1 MDKMSQEN
9 KQWIEIERKKWKI
22 FSFVNL
28 LLLAISIGLFFGLLG
43 LLIFSLSISGVFISV
58 FAATFCYLLI
68 FDKSVKTSAND
79 FSVLLNQNFPQLEDS
94 SQLLILS
101 GTPLGTLQ
109 NLQVNKIV
117 MVLEEIKPLKLQLKK
132 FKIIFLILC
141 VVSLCVI
148 LIQIFPFKKEA
159 IPNKS
164 MPKVS
169 QVSKEKDIILPLISS
184 VIVKI
189 NAPAYT
195 QLKTVSQ
202 KQFSL
207 KVVEGA
213 QVNWN
218 INTTSPAKKIK
229 FVFNEKQVIGLNPNK
244 DYTIWK
250 TTKTFNQSGFYQVL
264 VDGKKS
270 ELYQIEIINDLP
282 VLIKIS
288 QPQQQTVI
296 DFGQPYQIIIKALLT
311 DDYGISE
318 AYINATTASG
328 KGEGVSFK
336 ERKISFEQKIGGRQ
350 LNLNKTINLK
360 SLDMKAG
367 DELYFYIKAK
377 DNHGQESK
385 SDVFIVSIAD
395 TTELMSLNGMI
406 GGVNLVPEYFR
417 SQRQIIIDTEKLLK
431 EQKIIT
437 PEEFK
442 NRSNNL
448 GIDQKL
454 LRLRYGKFLG
464 EENETQIG
472 ATAEGEEHSDDDGHD
487 HGNKEVK
494 KFGDVSEIMDKYS
507 HKHDNAEDANFF
519 EPEQKSKLKAT
530 LTEMWNSELRLRTY
544 KPQEA
549 LPFEYKAL
557 RLLKDLQQSSRA
569 YVAKTTVKT
578 APLKL
583 EKRLTGELDKII
595 TLQNQKNFD
604 GNNQKEK
611 DLKSSVSILE
621 QLKQN
626 KNLASADKKTLINTR
641 IYLVDAASKQPNLY
655 LNSLKLLGKINEGA
669 NYSFNNISTVQKAL
683 FSLLE
688 NEVNLPK
695 ASLKSG
701 NSDLGKAY
709 LQNLKSKQ

>member
-1 MDKMSQEN
+1 MSQKSN
-9 KQWIEIERKKWKI
+9 HWIEIERKKWRI
-22 FSFVNL
+22 FSLLSL
-28 LLLAISIGLFFGLLG
+28 LLLVTSIGLFCGLLG
-43 LLIFSLSISGVFISV
+43 SLIFSFSISITFIVIFVS
-58 FAATFCYLLI
+58 TFCYLLI
-68 FDKSVKTSAND
+68 FDKSIKVSAND
-79 FSVLLNQNFPQLEDS
+79 FSILLNQNFPQLEDS
-94 SQLLILS
+94 SQLLIS
-101 GTPLGTLQ
+101 SETERGTLQ
-109 NLQVNKIV
+109 NLQANKIAT
-117 MVLEEIKPLKLQLKK
+117 VLEKVKPLKLLQKK
-132 FKIIFLILC
+132 FKIIFLIFC

-148 LIQIFPFKKEA
+148 LIQIFPYKRQITTGES
-159 IPNKS
+159 I
-164 MPKVS
+164 PKVS
-169 QVSKEKDIILPLISS
+169 QVSKVKDIILPQISS
-184 VIVKI
+184 VIVQI
-189 NAPAYT
+189 NAPSYT
-195 QLKTVSQ
+195 QIKSVTQ

-207 KVVEGA
+207 KVIENA
-213 QVNWN
+213 QVNWK
-218 INTTSPAKKIK
+218 IKTTTSAKKIE
-229 FVFNEKQVIGLNPNK
+229 FVFNEKQVIGLKPNK
-244 DYTIWK
+244 DFTLWE
-250 TTKTFNQSGFYQVL
+250 TTKSLNQLGFYQVL
-264 VDGKKS
+264 IDGKKS
-270 ELYQIEIINDLP
+270 ELYQIEIIKDLP
-282 VLIKIS
+282 VVIKIL

-296 DFGQPYQIIIKALLT
+296 DFGKLNQINMKVFLT

-360 SLDMKAG
+360 SLGMKAG

-377 DNHGQESK
+377 DNDGQESK
-385 SDVFIVSIAD
+385 SDVYIVSIAD
-395 TTELMSLNGMI
+395 TTELMSMNGML

-431 EQKIIT
+431 EQQTIT

-464 EENETQIG
+464 EENENQIG
-472 ATAEGEEHSDDDGHD
+472 ATAEGDEHSDDN
-487 HGNKEVK
+487 HGISNKEEK
-494 KFGDVSEIMDKYS
+494 KFGDVSAIMDKYS
-507 HKHDNAEDANFF
+507 DKHDNSEDANFF

-530 LTEMWNSELRLRTY
+530 LTEMWKSELQLRTY

-578 APLKL
+578 SPLKL

-595 TLQNQKNFD
+595 TPQNQKNFN
-604 GNNQKEK
+604 GNNQREK
-611 DLKSSVSILE
+611 DLKSSISILE

-626 KNLASADKKTLINTR
+626 KNLASADKKTLISTR
-641 IYLVDAASKQPNLY
+641 VYLVDAASKHPNLY
-655 LNSLKLLGKINEGA
+655 LNSLKLFGEITEGT
-669 NYSFNNISTVQKAL
+669 NYNFNNISTLQKAL
-683 FSLLE
+683 FSLLA
-688 NEVNLPK
+688 NDVYLPK
-695 ASLKSG
+695 ASLERG
-701 NSDLGKAY
+701 NLNLGKAY

>member
-1 MDKMSQEN
+1 MDKMSEKN
-9 KQWIEIERKKWKI
+9 NQWIENERKKWRI
-22 FSFVNL
+22 FSLINILF
-28 LLLAISIGLFFGLLG
+28 LAISIGLFFGLLG
-43 LLIFSLSISGVFISV
+43 ILILNLSILTTFIAVFI
-58 FAATFCYLLI
+58 ATFCYLLI
-68 FDKSVKTSAND
+68 SDKSVKLSAND

-94 SQLLILS
+94 SQLLIIRNTELNI
-101 GTPLGTLQ
+101 LQ
-109 NLQVNKIV
+109 NLQANKIES
-117 MVLEEIKPLKLQLKK
+117 VLEEIKPLKLQSKK
-132 FKIIFLILC
+132 FKISLMILFG
-141 VVSLCVI
+141 VSLCVT
-148 LIQIFPFKKEA
+148 LAQIFPFKKQVIASE
-159 IPNKS
+159 S
-164 MPKVS
+164 LPKVS
-169 QVSKEKDIILPLISS
+169 QVSKAKDVILPQISS
-184 VIVKI
+184 VTVKI
-189 NAPAYT
+189 NAPTYT
-195 QLKTVSQ
+195 QLNIVAQ
-202 KQFSL
+202 RQFSL
-207 KVVEGA
+207 KVVENA
-213 QVNWN
+213 QVNWK
-218 INTTSPAKKIK
+218 IKTTTAAKKIE
-229 FVFNEKQVIGLNPNK
+229 FVFNEKVFIGLKPNK
-244 DYTIWK
+244 DFTLWE
-250 TTKTFNQSGFYQVL
+250 TTKILNQSGFYQVL

-270 ELYQIEIINDLP
+270 ELYQIEIIKDLP
-282 VLIKIS
+282 VVIKIS
-288 QPQQQTVI
+288 NPQQQTVI
-296 DFGQPYQIIIKALLT
+296 DIGMPYQINIKALLK

-318 AYINATTASG
+318 AFINATTASG

-350 LNLNKTINLK
+350 LNLSKTINLK

-385 SDVFIVSIAD
+385 SDVYIVSITD
-395 TTELMSLNGMI
+395 TTELMSMNGML

-431 EQKIIT
+431 EQQTIT

-464 EENETQIG
+464 EENENQIG
-472 ATAEGEEHSDDDGHD
+472 ATAEGDEHSDDDGHG
-487 HGNKEVK
+487 HGNSEEK

-507 HKHDNAEDANFF
+507 HKHDNAEDATFF

-578 APLKL
+578 SPLKL
-583 EKRLTGELDKII
+583 EKRLTGELDKVI
-595 TLQNQKNFD
+595 TPQNQKNFD
-604 GNNQKEK
+604 GNSQKQK
-611 DLKSSVSILE
+611 DLKGSVSILE

-626 KNLASADKKTLINTR
+626 RNLAFADKKTLINTR
-641 IYLVDAASKQPNLY
+641 IYLVDAASRQPNLY
-655 LNSLKLLGKINEGA
+655 LNSLKILSKINEGA
-669 NYSFNNISTVQKAL
+669 SYSSNDISTVQKAL

-688 NEVNLPK
+688 NDVYLPK
-695 ASLKSG
+695 ASLESG
-701 NSDLGKAY
+701 NSALGKAY